1 VQIAKLSIPLLV
13 AAAALAGCAD
23 GPAPTGYPANA
34 TSVSAPRECFWTRD
48 VNGFAAA
55 DQRTVYVRAGVNRV
69 YELDL
74 LGPCPDVDW
83 TEHLAL
89 ESRGSDSICSG
100 VDAMIIA
107 PSPIG
112 PQRCAVRTV
121 RRLTPQQV
129 AALPPKARP

>member
-1 VQIAKLSIPLLV
+1 MPKLWIPF
-13 AAAALAGCAD
+13 AAALALSACAE
-23 GPAPTGYPANA
+23 GPAPTGLAANT
-34 TSVSAPRECFWTRD
+34 TSVSTPRQCFWTRD
-48 VNGFAAA
+48 VNNFAAA
-55 DQRTVYVRAGVNRV
+55 DDRTVNVRVGANRV

-83 TEHLAL
+83 TQRLGIQ
-89 ESRGSDSICSG
+89 SRGSDSICTG

-121 RRLTPQQV
+121 RRLTPQEV
-129 AALPPKARP
+129 ASLPPRARP